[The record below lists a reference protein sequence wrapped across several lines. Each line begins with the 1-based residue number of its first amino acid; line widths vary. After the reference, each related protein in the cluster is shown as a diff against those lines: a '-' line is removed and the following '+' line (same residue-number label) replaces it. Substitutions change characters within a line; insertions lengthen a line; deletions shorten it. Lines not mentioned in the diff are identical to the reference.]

1 MKIIILTQYFLPEMG
16 APQNRL
22 FELAKGFRA
31 RGWEVKVVAAM
42 PNYPTGKIFKDY
54 QGKFSSKDQVEGID
68 VKRYWIYASNSA
80 RAFPRIL
87 SMLSFSFTALFS
99 AFFMR
104 RQKPDFLIV
113 ESPPLTLA
121 FSAWLISKFS
131 GARMIMNVSDL
142 WPLSAKELGAI
153 SEGTLYR
160 SIETLEHFLYKRAD
174 LCTGQSAEIV
184 EYIKPRTTSPV
195 YLFRNGVDTT
205 RFIESNQSS
214 TMGEPIRIV
223 YAGLLGVAQGIF
235 PLCEAINFSK
245 AGAEFH
251 IYGTGFDKERIEE
264 FLKANPDRG
273 IKYFGVIPRDNMPDV
288 LQKYDATL
296 VALVKNIY
304 GAVPSKIY
312 ESMAAGLPIFFS
324 GEGEGARIIK
334 EHEVGWVNQPG
345 DWNTLLQNIATY
357 SKKDSNARNSIKH
370 HCRNIAVQKFD
381 RAKQIDDFQVYLTNI
396 TLNQDSKPR

>member
-1 MKIIILTQYFLPEMG
+1 MKIVILTQYFLPEMG

-31 RGWEVKVVAAM
+31 RGWEVKIVTAM

-54 QGKFSSKDQVEGID
+54 QGKFFSDDQVEGID

-104 RQKPDFLIV
+104 REKPDFLMV

-121 FSAWLISKFS
+121 FSAWLLSKFS

-153 SEGTLYR
+153 SEGVLYR
-160 SIETLEHFLYKRAD
+160 SIEKLEHFLYRRAD

-195 YLFRNGVDTT
+195 YLFRNGVDTS
-205 RFIESNQSS
+205 RFIEQRQQRPV
-214 TMGEPIRIV
+214 GEPIRIV

-235 PLCEAINFSK
+235 PLCEAVDFSK

-251 IYGTGFDKERIEE
+251 IYGNGFDKERIEE
-264 FLKANPDRG
+264 FLKANPNRG
-273 IKYFGVIPRDNMPDV
+273 IQYFGVIPRDNMPDI
-288 LQKYDATL
+288 LKKYDATL

-324 GEGEGARIIK
+324 GEGEGARIVN
-334 EHEVGWVNQPG
+334 ENELGWVNQPG
-345 DWNTLLQNIATY
+345 DWSTLIQNIATY
-357 SKKDSNARNSIKH
+357 ASKDQTGRDSLKH
-370 HCRNIAVQKFD
+370 HCRDVAVRKFD
-381 RAKQIDDFQVYLTNI
+381 RAKQIDDFDSYLQAKVI
-396 TLNQDSKPR
+396 KPDATT

>member
-1 MKIIILTQYFLPEMG
+1 MKLIILSQYFLPEMG

-31 RGWEVKVVAAM
+31 HGWEVKIVASM

-54 QGKFSSKDQVEGID
+54 QGKFVNNDKVEGID
-68 VKRYWIYASNSA
+68 VRRYWIYASNSA

-104 RQKPDFLIV
+104 REEPDFLMV

-121 FSAWLISKFS
+121 FSAWIISKFS

-153 SEGTLYR
+153 SDGTLYR

-174 LCTGQSAEIV
+174 LCTGQSSEIV
-184 EYIKPRTTSPV
+184 EYIKLQTTSPV
-195 YLFRNGVDTT
+195 YLFRNGVDTI
-205 RFIESNQSS
+205 RFTQSQQSS
-214 TMGEPIRIV
+214 TSREPIRIV
-223 YAGLLGVAQGIF
+223 YAGLLGVAQGILA
-235 PLCEAINFSK
+235 LCEAVDFSK
-245 AGAEFH
+245 VGAELH
-251 IYGTGFDKERIEE
+251 IYGTGFDKERIDE

-273 IKYFGVIPRDNMPDV
+273 IRYFGVMPRDNMPDV

-324 GEGEGARIIK
+324 GEGEGARIVK
-334 EHEVGWVNQPG
+334 ENELGWVNPPG
-345 DWNTLLQNIATY
+345 DWNMLLQNIVAY
-357 SKKDSNARNSIKH
+357 SNKDSAARNRLKH
-370 HCRNIAVQKFD
+370 HCRDIAVNKFD
-381 RAKQIDDFQVYLTNI
+381 RTKQIDDFHLYLTNI
-396 TLNQDSKPR
+396 SLNQDSKP